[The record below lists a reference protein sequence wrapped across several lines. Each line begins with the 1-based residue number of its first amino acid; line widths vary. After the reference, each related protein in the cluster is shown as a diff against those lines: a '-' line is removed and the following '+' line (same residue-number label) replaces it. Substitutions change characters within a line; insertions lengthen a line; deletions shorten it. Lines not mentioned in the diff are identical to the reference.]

1 MCVSQM
7 AINIWTEL
15 HIQLTWK
22 LFESQSIN
30 LIIGAGIAVHS
41 SFSLQGG
48 TKASPSRME
57 IEWIIQLSI
66 LWTKIPSNA
75 RKLSPHSNRYQQ
87 WSTIQKKLQRQKLF
101 SLFSPSPA
109 HLRWSFS
116 ARDSFLFYPLK
127 LRPAQLSS
135 QTTNSTCSRDWVAH
149 RKRTLKLYI
158 ILTFRRVIRCY
169 RRACRSCLHSTLLN
183 ALSSMKEFVMELHTT
198 LCAHKNHW
206 PVSQQQAQR
215 VGQSHQ
221 YAAITSAVSINFHL
235 EFKFNASRIRKT
247 R

>member
-66 LWTKIPSNA
+66 LWTEIPSNA

-87 WSTIQKKLQRQKLF
+87 WSTIQKKNFKGRNFFRHPRLTCDDHSALAIHFHFTHWNYAQ
-101 SLFSPSPA
+101 PSWARKQQTA
-109 HLRWSFS
+109 HV
-116 ARDSFLFYPLK
+116 AE
-127 LRPAQLSS
+127 
-135 QTTNSTCSRDWVAH
+135 TESRTKTH
-149 RKRTLKLYI
+149 SKTLYI

-183 ALSSMKEFVMELHTT
+183 MLSSMKEFVIE
-198 LCAHKNHW
+198 
-206 PVSQQQAQR
+206 
-215 VGQSHQ
+215 
-221 YAAITSAVSINFHL
+221 
-235 EFKFNASRIRKT
+235 
-247 R
+247 